1 MKRSL
6 LKRLGLVAAA
16 ALVAAGC
23 TVQPQDA
30 NRLNQGNLFTTT
42 GDADTCAAAL
52 GNTVATAMGRANQN
66 VTANGVIIG
75 NVALVALPKESQRT
89 PVTGAPTGTGVAP
102 GTAPGL
108 GARTGAATGTGP
120 AAGTGSAAPMN
131 TATATGTAART
142 NTATATGRAA
152 RTVTT
157 AAADPLER
165 VRNACPRL
173 ADIRVVNDEGDR
185 ARLAEITA
193 AVRSGRPITEFLTE
207 LAAMTQRA
215 TSAGPGAGG
224 RMQQGSVLPGRTGT
238 PAAPRTR
245 SAPNAPGGSDPART
259 GPGTPTDPGTGA
271 TD

>member
-131 TATATGTAART
+131 TATATG
-142 NTATATGRAA
+142 RAA